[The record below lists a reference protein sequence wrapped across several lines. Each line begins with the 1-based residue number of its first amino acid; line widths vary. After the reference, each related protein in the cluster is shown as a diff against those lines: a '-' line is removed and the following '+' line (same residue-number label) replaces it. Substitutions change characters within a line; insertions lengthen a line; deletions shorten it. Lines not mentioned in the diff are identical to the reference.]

1 MVYRWA
7 RNALELFHPSLCLV
21 CGAPGSAGRD
31 LCADCHADLP
41 WLGTA
46 CPRCALPLPVAVP
59 CPACQRR
66 PPPQTASTALFR
78 YAFPVD
84 SLIAGLKYGHH
95 LSHARLLGD
104 LLAERA
110 AALDPTDL
118 VLPVPLHPKRL
129 ATRGFNQAIELA
141 RPVAAALGAPLAI
154 DLARR
159 VRDTPAQ
166 TRLSKAE
173 RRRNLKGA
181 FALTGAVPRRVLIV
195 DDVMTTGS
203 TVAALARV
211 LRRGGAREVRV
222 LAVARAE

>member
-7 RNALELFHPSLCLV
+7 RNALLQFHPTICLV
-21 CGAPGSAGRD
+21 CGAPGESDRD
-31 LCADCHADLP
+31 LCAACRADLP

-46 CPRCALPLPVAVP
+46 CPRCALPSPAAAP

-66 PPPQTASTALFR
+66 SPPQAASHALFR

-84 SLIAGLKYGHH
+84 HLIAGLKYGHH

-110 AALDPTDL
+110 AALGPTDL

-129 ATRGFNQAIELA
+129 AARGFNQAIELA
-141 RPVAAALGAPLAI
+141 RPVAAARGVPLAI
-154 DLARR
+154 DLVRR

-166 TRLSKAE
+166 TRLSQAE
-173 RRRNLKGA
+173 RRRNLRGA